1 MGAQQ
6 AKETKSG
13 KRERKT
19 KDNRQIIQ
27 NFAQDSNG
35 KFGAS
40 GEISSIFGHDYFAII
55 VKVEYK

>member
-1 MGAQQ
+1 LKGFSVQKRHILGQDNMGAQQ

-35 KFGAS
+35 KFGADVD
-40 GEISSIFGHDYFAII
+40 F
-55 VKVEYK
+55 

>member
-6 AKETKSG
+6 GKETKTG

-27 NFAQDSNG
+27 NFAQDTNG
-35 KFGAS
+35 G
-40 GEISSIFGHDYFAII
+40 YFMTPI
-55 VKVEYK
+55 YK